1 MATGGAKLEVKRLVV
16 LMDMVQWV
24 PALDQKPGTCAG
36 KMGPLWRPLTVR
48 A

>member
-16 LMDMVQWV
+16 LMDMVPWV

-36 KMGPLWRPLTVR
+36 KTGPFGDPCL
-48 A
+48 